1 MSASNTAAPA
11 IAVEEAKIKPGT
23 PTGAYLTLLM
33 ILLFDAF
40 ASSLVR
46 LTLDSGMPPIVI
58 AGLRLPIAW
67 AIFTPIV
74 LRRYGSELRSMSRRD
89 ALLTFI
95 GGFLFTA
102 QILLVFYAIDNTTI
116 LVVHVT
122 FSTGLLW
129 VATLEKVFL
138 KAHLP
143 HLVLIGLAFAFVGSI
158 VIGMAGSDQNNST
171 DSSPGSTGIV
181 EETDGSSE
189 KNAMLGLLAGLIGS
203 AAGAAYMVIG
213 RKVRENIS
221 SMPYI
226 WGIFGAGAILSTMIL
241 IGAGSPVTG
250 YSTEAYFWFLILLLV
265 VQFGVHAAINYV
277 VGYLPATFISVAGQS
292 ATFTA
297 SIVAFILFS
306 EVPKALEVGGGM
318 VILTGVVIAVLGQ
331 YSHRKQQQPTS

>member
-1 MSASNTAAPA
+1 MSVSNTAAPA
-11 IAVEEAKIKPGT
+11 IAVEEPKVKPGV
-23 PTGAYLTLLM
+23 PTSAYLTLVM

-40 ASSLVR
+40 ASSIVR
-46 LTLDSGMPPIVI
+46 LTLDSGMPPLAI

-74 LRRYGSELRSMSRRD
+74 LRRYGTELRSMSRLD
-89 ALLTFI
+89 VLLTFL
-95 GGFLFTA
+95 GGILFTA
-102 QILLVFYAIDNTTI
+102 QIVLIFYAIDNTTI

-129 VATLEKVFL
+129 VAALEKVFL

-143 HLVLIGLAFAFVGSI
+143 RLVLAGLVCAFVGSI
-158 VIGMAGSDQNNST
+158 IIGMAGEDQNSST
-171 DSSPGSTGIV
+171 DSNTDSQGIV
-181 EETDGSSE
+181 EETDGDSE
-189 KNAMLGLLAGLIGS
+189 MNAQLGLLAGLAGS
-203 AAGAAYMVIG
+203 AAGAAYLIIG
-213 RKVRENIS
+213 RKVRENVS

-226 WGIFGAGAILSTMIL
+226 WGVFGSGSLLSISMLFLT
-241 IGAGSPVTG
+241 GTPATG
-250 YSTEAYFWFLILLLV
+250 YSAESYFWLLMLLLV

-306 EVPKALEVGGGM
+306 EVPKVLEVGGGL

-331 YSHRKQQQPTS
+331 RNHRKQQQVAS